1 MYESRRRSLCF
12 RWGSPSR
19 RSLCPAIYKKKR
31 QKSIYAVKCIAGK
44 TKENKRNTATEILQY
59 IKVLYNI
66 HELINNIN
74 VLKM

>member
-1 MYESRRRSLCF
+1 MNHADGVFASGGGLLQEDPCVQQSTRRQ
-12 RWGSPSR
+12 
-19 RSLCPAIYKKKR
+19 R

-59 IKVLYNI
+59 INVLYNI